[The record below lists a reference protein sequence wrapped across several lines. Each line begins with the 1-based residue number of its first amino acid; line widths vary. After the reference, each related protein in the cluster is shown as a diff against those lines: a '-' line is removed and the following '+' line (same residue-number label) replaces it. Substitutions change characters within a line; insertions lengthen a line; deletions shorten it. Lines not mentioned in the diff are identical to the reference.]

1 MNPHKWRKSGVKV
14 EDVRRP
20 VYSER
25 CTVTLFTP
33 YVQCIGS
40 NNALILSSLCLTL
53 FTPSPHNTSRGGLGR
68 ERERERDRPRD
79 RERERDRQRQTE
91 RQRDRERERDRE
103 RQRDRERD
111 RETEAERERERE
123 RQRDR
128 ETEREILT

>member
-53 FTPSPHNTSRGGLGR
+53 FTPSPHNTSRGGLGGR
-68 ERERERDRPRD
+68 EREREREIEETERERETERDRQRARD
-79 RERERDRQRQTE
+79 RERETE
-91 RQRDRERERDRE
+91 TEREREREREE

-111 RETEAERERERE
+111 I
-123 RQRDR
+123 DLN
-128 ETEREILT
+128 I